1 MTDRAP
7 SGTSH
12 TPPTA
17 DFSFARRVAVG
28 TAIVVLVWALSQALW
43 IIIDPLLL
51 VFLAVVFAIGLR
63 GAALWIHRKTGLPTV
78 AALVAV
84 VLAVY
89 VAPITGAV
97 VLVTQA
103 DEQVE
108 KLREDLPK
116 ARERVDAWM
125 EKLDW
130 RALIGA
136 TSEGGPPPAPAPTEV
151 PGATETALNAM
162 EGGGSPSGEG
172 GDTPSKALGLVTGFI
187 GTAGGAIAGFLF
199 VLVVS
204 IYLAGSPKLYE
215 GGLLKLFPK
224 KIRSK
229 ARDVFD
235 EINDQLQRWIVGQ
248 FVAGTIVAIGTSIA
262 LYAIG
267 LPMSLLFGVLA
278 GIFDFIPNFGPA
290 VAALPA
296 IIVASG
302 DGKILPVVITF
313 AAIQG
318 LEGWI
323 LRPLIERRAV
333 DTPPAV
339 LLATQVAAGVL
350 FGFLGLLLAPAIIVV
365 VRILLMRLW
374 IEEALGD
381 DADVPVRT

>member
-1 MTDRAP
+1 M
-7 SGTSH
+7 
-12 TPPTA
+12 
-17 DFSFARRVAVG
+17 
-28 TAIVVLVWALSQALW
+28 
-43 IIIDPLLL
+43 
-51 VFLAVVFAIGLR
+51 
-63 GAALWIHRKTGLPTV
+63 
-78 AALVAV
+78 AV

-97 VLVTQA
+97 VLATQA

-136 TSEGGPPPAPAPTEV
+136 TPEGGQEQQAGAQKGQKAKGQKAEKGSKQGQQGQQGGQEQAQGAQPAPAPAEE
-151 PGATETALNAM
+151 PGATEAALNAM
-162 EGGGSPSGEG
+162 ESGGSTEGGGGEAA
-172 GDTPSKALGLVTGFI
+172 PSKALGLVTGFI

-215 GGLLKLFPK
+215 GGLLKLFP
-224 KIRSK
+224 IQVRPK
-229 ARDVFD
+229 AREVFD
-235 EINDQLQRWIVGQ
+235 EINDQLKRWIVGQ
-248 FVAGTIVAIGTSIA
+248 FVAGTVVAIGTTIA

-302 DGKILPVVITF
+302 EGKILPVVITF
-313 AAIQG
+313 VAIQA

-323 LRPLIERRAV
+323 LRPFIERKAV

-339 LLATQVAAGVL
+339 LLATQVACGVL

-381 DADVPVRT
+381 DADVPART